1 MTPLPNTS
9 RQALIMGSVAGT
21 LLVGSLGLAASP
33 ALADYKAKV
42 QNGTLQINGDH
53 ASDKLVVSAD
63 ATTLFVDV
71 GADGTT
77 DFSFARSSVNAINIS
92 AGAGDDE
99 VTIQNMV
106 NATTPITID
115 GGAGDDRLIG
125 GNGVET
131 LIGGSGDDFIDGNIG
146 ADTALMGAGNDR
158 FQWDPGDGS
167 DTVEGQAGKD
177 AMDFN
182 GSNAAEEIDVTANGS
197 RVRLH
202 RNVAAITMDFNGVEA
217 LNVRDLGG
225 ADTTTV
231 GDLAGTDLDDA
242 NVDLNAVT
250 GDGDGAADAV
260 VAQGTAQADQASVT
274 TDDTGAAVVSG
285 LAARVHVIGGEPAN
299 DRVDVAGLGGDD
311 ELNAGVEVIAP
322 LSVHLTGGE
331 GSDTATYDGTRGDDT
346 IGIAL
351 NGTEVAAFGPGT
363 SVVDTSTE
371 KLVVEGGAGDDTVNG
386 QNGIGTRTALTV
398 DGGNGDDTL
407 GGGDGDDLL
416 LGGGGDDHVDGN
428 RGTDTALLGS
438 GSDRFQWDP
447 GDGND
452 TVEGQSGRDAL
463 DFNGSNAAEEI
474 DASANGSRVRLTRNV
489 AAITMDLDGIDALN
503 IRALGSAD
511 QITLGD
517 LSGTDVDTAAVDLGA
532 FDGTG
537 DGAAD
542 TVIQNGTDKADRVHL
557 TRTDTGV
564 FVNGLVPDTTI
575 TGGEPANDRLQLN
588 TLGGNDT
595 VTIGSGVSDVLTPS
609 VDLGADQ

>member
-9 RQALIMGSVAGT
+9 RQALILGSVAGT
-21 LLVGSLGLAASP
+21 LLAGSLGLAASP
-33 ALADYKAKV
+33 ALADTTAKV
-42 QNGTLQINGDH
+42 QNGTLQITGDN

-71 GADGTT
+71 GADGTS
-77 DFSFARSSVNAINIS
+77 DFSFARSSFNAVNIA
-92 AGAGDDE
+92 AGGGDDE

-125 GNGVET
+125 GNGAET
-131 LIGGSGDDFIDGNIG
+131 LIGGSGNDFIDGNIG
-146 ADTALMGAGNDR
+146 ADTALMGAGDDT

-177 AMDFN
+177 TMDFN
-182 GSNAAEEIDVTANGS
+182 GSNVAEQIDVTANGP
-197 RVRLH
+197 RVGLH
-202 RNVAAITMDFNGVEA
+202 RDVASITMDLNGVEA

-231 GDLAGTDLDDA
+231 GDLAGTDLNDA
-242 NVDLNAVT
+242 NVDLDAT
-250 GDGDGAADAV
+250 GGGGDGAADTV
-260 VAQGTAQADQASVT
+260 VAQGTAQADHVTVAS
-274 TDDTGAAVVSG
+274 DATGAAVVSG
-285 LAARVHVIGGEPAN
+285 LASRVHVIGGEAAN
-299 DRVDVAGLGGDD
+299 DRLDVAGLGGDD
-311 ELNAGVEVIAP
+311 DLNAGVDVVAP

-331 GSDTATYDGTRGDDT
+331 GTDTATYHGTRGDDT
-346 IGIAL
+346 IGIAN
-351 NGTEVAAFGPGT
+351 NGAEVATFGPGT
-363 SVVDTSTE
+363 STVDSATE
-371 KLVVEGGAGDDTVNG
+371 KLLVDGGAGNDTING
-386 QNGIGTRTALTV
+386 QNGLSTLTALTI
-398 DGGNGDDTL
+398 DGGNGDDTI

-416 LGGGGDDHVDGN
+416 LGGNGDDHVDGN
-428 RGTDTALLGS
+428 RGTDTALMGS
-438 GSDRFQWDP
+438 GADTFQWDP

-452 TVEGQSGRDAL
+452 TVEGQGGKDTM
-463 DFNGSNAAEEI
+463 DFNGSNAAEQI
-474 DASANGSRVRLTRNV
+474 DVSANGQRVRLHRDV
-489 AAITMDLDGIDALN
+489 ASITMDLNGIEALA

-517 LSGTDVDTAAVDLGA
+517 LTGTDVNTAAVDLGA

-542 TVIQNGTDKADRVHL
+542 TVIQNGTDKADRVQV

-564 FVNGLVPDTTI
+564 SVNGVVPDTTI
-575 TGGEPANDRLQLN
+575 TGGEPANDRLLLH

-595 VTIGSGVSDVLTPS
+595 VTIGSGVGDVITPS